1 MDLSTRW
8 QRPSLKQMF
17 ANYIRQGLRAL
28 IPCLCFFLMIL
39 FEKHCA
45 LARSVIFSLQD
56 CQRHM
61 LQREEMTATHSLH
74 IVTHFHPS
82 VQNAG
87 CISGHQMVTCH
98 QYWVDSSGRS
108 TRQLCSYLLT
118 HVRCNIIIEDELPPR
133 VGLHKSG
140 WLACTFW

>member
-1 MDLSTRW
+1 MAATIT
-8 QRPSLKQMF
+8 Q
-17 ANYIRQGLRAL
+17 ANVSQLHTPGIEGSHPLPL
-28 IPCLCFFLMIL
+28 FFLMIL

-140 WLACTFW
+140 WLACTF